1 MSLIGL
7 CYFKAGI
14 STVFKRELLSEPR
27 DQRCTEKHQITLKIP
42 NNGIWIALNNN
53 QGTYSFTMFAGEKQ
67 ITARRRSNRPGNFQ
81 AKGL

>member
-14 STVFKRELLSEPR
+14 SAVFKRELLSEPR

-53 QGTYSFTMFAGEKQ
+53 QGT
-67 ITARRRSNRPGNFQ
+67 
-81 AKGL
+81 